1 MEVPVAEL
9 GDFSKRIAVLAASL
23 EEGVHRTVR
32 KAALAADQAIVLA
45 TPVDTGRAR
54 ANWVVSINAPA
65 AGEQPTPA
73 SPAAGAAQALGQ
85 GQEEIGRYGTSSSH
99 SAIHITN
106 NLPYI
111 GRLNA
116 GSSAQ
121 APAGFV
127 EEAVQAAVAAVRGT
141 KVLGPE
147 G

>member
-1 MEVPVAEL
+1 MAGL
-9 GDFSKRIAVLAASL
+9 GDFSKRIAVLAVSL

-65 AGEQPTPA
+65 SGERPMPS
-73 SPAAGAAQALGQ
+73 SPAAGASEALEQ
-85 GQEEIGRYGTSSSH
+85 GREVVGRYGTNSSH

-127 EEAVQAAVAAVRGT
+127 EEAVQAAVAAVREAR
-141 KVLGPE
+141 VLGPE
-147 G
+147 GGEDK